1 MLSGDVWLNNL
12 NGFVNLGGGAM
23 RNSVFAVALLVL
35 FLGCGCAWA
44 AAPAAANYCW
54 TGYYVGINT
63 GFAKDA
69 SAYNIDPAAVSGVS
83 DSFSTLAF
91 IFGGQ
96 AGYNYQS
103 GNFVYGLETDI
114 DYEHLG
120 ETLVGNGNLG
130 FFAIGPALSNMSSY
144 AVTQE
149 IDFFGTLRGRVGYT
163 PADRL
168 LLYVT
173 GGLAYGEVSS
183 STSGTATRIT
193 FSGSESGMQVGW
205 TVGTGGEY
213 ALSNNW
219 SVKIEYLYVDLGSM
233 SYNDVRTISPVT
245 PLPTVTTTIDTVQH
259 IFRVGLNYKF

>member
-44 AAPAAANYCW
+44 AAPAATTYCW
-54 TGYYVGINT
+54 TGYYVGIDT

-69 SAYNIDPAAVSGVS
+69 SAYNIDPAAVSSVS

-96 AGYNYQS
+96 AGYNYQA

-114 DYEHLG
+114 NYEHLG
-120 ETLVGNGNLG
+120 DTLVGTHPI
-130 FFAIGPALSNMSSY
+130 FFGASPAFSNMGSY

-183 STSGTATRIT
+183 STGGRFGGFI

-219 SVKIEYLYVDLGSM
+219 SVKIEYLYVDLGS
-233 SYNDVRTISPVT
+233 NV
-245 PLPTVTTTIDTVQH
+245 LQ
-259 IFRVGLNYKF
+259 